1 MTNMNYMEYTAL
13 MSAVDKIMEGRTV
26 SICENPSWGAELKT
40 FGVNWSAC
48 GTQNIE
54 EAKKFAEKIN
64 KACKI
69 AEKLNAM
76 GYLVTDKI
84 TEIIERKIERSM
96 QRTHDHI
103 KDLEEEA
110 RCDGSF

>member
-54 EAKKFAEKIN
+54 EAKKFAEGIN

-76 GYLVTDKI
+76 QI
-84 TEIIERKIERSM
+84 TVNYEEKLDREAYMALISKYIEEL
-96 QRTHDHI
+96 QD
-103 KDLEEEA
+103 
-110 RCDGSF
+110 

>member
-1 MTNMNYMEYTAL
+1 MNMNYREYSAL
-13 MSAVDKIMEGRTV
+13 KSAVDEIMEGRTV
-26 SICENPSWGAELKT
+26 SICENPSWGADLKT

-54 EAKKFAEKIN
+54 ETKKFAEKIN

-76 GYLVTDKI
+76 QI
-84 TEIIERKIERSM
+84 TVNYEDEEKPDREAYMALISKYIEEL
-96 QRTHDHI
+96 QD
-103 KDLEEEA
+103 
-110 RCDGSF
+110 

>member
-54 EAKKFAEKIN
+54 EAKKFAEEIN

-76 GYLVTDKI
+76 QI
-84 TEIIERKIERSM
+84 TVNYEEKLDREAYMALISKYIEEL
-96 QRTHDHI
+96 QD
-103 KDLEEEA
+103 
-110 RCDGSF
+110 

>member
-1 MTNMNYMEYTAL
+1 MTNMNYMEYSAL

-26 SICENPSWGAELKT
+26 SICEIPSWGAELKT

-76 GYLVTDKI
+76 QI
-84 TEIIERKIERSM
+84 TVNYDEENPDREAYNALIIKYM
-96 QRTHDHI
+96 
-103 KDLEEEA
+103 EELQ
-110 RCDGSF
+110 G

>member
-54 EAKKFAEKIN
+54 DTKKFAEKIN

-76 GYLVTDKI
+76 QI
-84 TEIIERKIERSM
+84 TVNYEEKPDRESYMALISKYIEEL
-96 QRTHDHI
+96 QD
-103 KDLEEEA
+103 
-110 RCDGSF
+110 

>member
-54 EAKKFAEKIN
+54 EAKKFAEEIN
-64 KACKI
+64 KVCKI

-76 GYLVTDKI
+76 QI
-84 TEIIERKIERSM
+84 TVNYEEKLDREAYMALISKYIEEL
-96 QRTHDHI
+96 QD
-103 KDLEEEA
+103 
-110 RCDGSF
+110 

>member
-1 MTNMNYMEYTAL
+1 MNYREYSAL

-26 SICENPSWGAELKT
+26 SVVENPNWGAELKT

-48 GTQNIE
+48 GTQSIE
-54 EAKKFAEKIN
+54 ETKKFAEEIN

-76 GYLVTDKI
+76 QIIVNYEDEEIDREAYMALI
-84 TEIIERKIERSM
+84 TKYM
-96 QRTHDHI
+96 
-103 KDLEEEA
+103 EELQ
-110 RCDGSF
+110 G

>member
-1 MTNMNYMEYTAL
+1 MTNMNYMEYSAL
-13 MSAVDKIMEGRTV
+13 MSAVDNIMEGRTV
-26 SICENPSWGAELKT
+26 SICENPNWGAELKT

-76 GYLVTDKI
+76 QI
-84 TEIIERKIERSM
+84 TVNY
-96 QRTHDHI
+96 D
-103 KDLEEEA
+103 EEKSDREA
-110 RCDGSF
+110 YMALITKYVEELQG

>member
-13 MSAVDKIMEGRTV
+13 MSAVDEIMEGRTV
-26 SICENPSWGAELKT
+26 SVVENPSWGSELKT

-54 EAKKFAEKIN
+54 EAKEFAEKIN

-69 AEKLNAM
+69 VEKLNAM
-76 GYLVTDKI
+76 QI
-84 TEIIERKIERSM
+84 TVNYEHEENPDRESYMALISKYIEEL
-96 QRTHDHI
+96 Q
-103 KDLEEEA
+103 E
-110 RCDGSF
+110 

>member
-1 MTNMNYMEYTAL
+1 MTNMNNREYSAL
-13 MSAVDKIMEGRTV
+13 MSAVNEIMEGRTV
-26 SICENPSWGAELKT
+26 NIYENSSFGAEVIT

-69 AEKLNAM
+69 VEKLNAM
-76 GYLVTDKI
+76 QIIVNYKDEEKPDSESYMALI
-84 TEIIERKIERSM
+84 TKYMEEM
-96 QRTHDHI
+96 QSI
-103 KDLEEEA
+103 L
-110 RCDGSF
+110 

>member
-54 EAKKFAEKIN
+54 DAKKFAEKIN

-76 GYLVTDKI
+76 QI
-84 TEIIERKIERSM
+84 TVNYDEEKSDREAYMALITKYIEEL
-96 QRTHDHI
+96 QD
-103 KDLEEEA
+103 
-110 RCDGSF
+110 

>member
-1 MTNMNYMEYTAL
+1 MTNMNCMEYTAL

-54 EAKKFAEKIN
+54 DTKKFAEKIN

-76 GYLVTDKI
+76 QI
-84 TEIIERKIERSM
+84 TVNY
-96 QRTHDHI
+96 
-103 KDLEEEA
+103 EEKPDREA
-110 RCDGSF
+110 YMALITKYMEELQD

>member
-1 MTNMNYMEYTAL
+1 MTNMNYGEYTAL
-13 MSAVDKIMEGRTV
+13 MSAVDKIMEDRTV
-26 SICENPSWGAELKT
+26 SICENPSWGADLKT

-54 EAKKFAEKIN
+54 ETKKFAEEIN

-76 GYLVTDKI
+76 QI
-84 TEIIERKIERSM
+84 TVNY
-96 QRTHDHI
+96 D
-103 KDLEEEA
+103 EEKPDREA
-110 RCDGSF
+110 YMALITKYMEELQG

>member
-1 MTNMNYMEYTAL
+1 MTNMNYMEYSAL

-69 AEKLNAM
+69 VEKLNAM
-76 GYLVTDKI
+76 QITVNYEEKPDKESCMALI
-84 TEIIERKIERSM
+84 SKYIEEL
-96 QRTHDHI
+96 QD
-103 KDLEEEA
+103 
-110 RCDGSF
+110 

>member
-1 MTNMNYMEYTAL
+1 MNSREYSAF
-13 MSAVDKIMEGRTV
+13 MSAVDEIMEGRTV
-26 SICENPSWGAELKT
+26 KIYETSSSLAEVKT

-69 AEKLNAM
+69 VEKLNAM
-76 GYLVTDKI
+76 QINVNYVYKEKPDREAYMTLI
-84 TEIIERKIERSM
+84 TKYMDELQSI
-96 QRTHDHI
+96 
-103 KDLEEEA
+103 
-110 RCDGSF
+110 C

>member
-1 MTNMNYMEYTAL
+1 MNYMEYTAL

-54 EAKKFAEKIN
+54 ETKKFAEKIS

-76 GYLVTDKI
+76 QI
-84 TEIIERKIERSM
+84 TVNY
-96 QRTHDHI
+96 D
-103 KDLEEEA
+103 EEKPDREA
-110 RCDGSF
+110 YMALITKYMEELQG

>member
-26 SICENPSWGAELKT
+26 SICENPSWGADLKT

-54 EAKKFAEKIN
+54 DAKKFAEKN
-64 KACKI
+64 QQGLQDCGKAECDADHCK
-69 AEKLNAM
+69 L
-76 GYLVTDKI
+76 
-84 TEIIERKIERSM
+84 
-96 QRTHDHI
+96 
-103 KDLEEEA
+103 
-110 RCDGSF
+110 